1 MKHIKTRLVA
11 LLTLL
16 ALILSVCTFAAAAAD
31 EETATP
37 AAAAQSETEGTADS
51 AADAAVGAS
60 VKTTKAWSAG
70 MVIAVASAVGALA
83 MGLVIMKTVS
93 SIARQPE
100 AGESIRS
107 GMMLGL
113 VFIETA
119 IIYALIVAIL
129 IVFVL

>member
-16 ALILSVCTFAAAAAD
+16 ALILSVCTLAAAATD

-70 MVIAVASAVGALA
+70 MVIAVASAAGALA